1 LYASQHGDQYDR
13 IAWVEQRDSL
23 VQSFATDAGLQ
34 ASLGIRQEQ
43 GETFEQVCYRML
55 LALQNMDGTNLL
67 VVDNADQGLREWS
80 EQLPQGKNWHVLLT
94 SRQVIGSCERM
105 ELGKLGPDAA
115 RELFLKHCTKPQD
128 VGALDAFLE
137 KIEYHTLSIELFAK
151 LLEAHREMDTV
162 GELSNYLD
170 THQLDDETLQAVV
183 DLEHARGETTRYR
196 HLLQAFDLSGID
208 QRPELLRLLKQMA
221 ALPPGAEGYPAR
233 DLMEWCGIEKDKTT
247 FANHLQEL
255 HRLGWLL
262 QPQKNHF
269 GCHRLLKAIVNQTR
283 PADKE
288 DLMPLVEAFA
298 EKLSFDESKD
308 NPADKIEW
316 IPSGQSL
323 LRSAEHLEFN
333 EKAALQ
339 NNLAMVLKHLGD
351 YAGAKALL
359 EKALQSHER
368 NFGPEHPTTAVT
380 YSNLALILRALGDY
394 DGAKGLLE
402 KALQSDLQH
411 FGPDHPNTA
420 VRYSNLAIVL
430 MDLWDYAGAKVLLE
444 KALQSD
450 ERNFGPYHPTMAARY
465 SNLAIVLRDLGDYA
479 GAKVLLEKALQ
490 ADERNFGP
498 DPPNAA
504 WYNATLGSILQEL
517 GDYAGAKVFMEKAL
531 QSDERNLGRDHPD
544 TAVSYSNLG
553 AILAGLGDYE
563 NARKLISE
571 AYAIFRNQLGEGH
584 PNTQAARGLLK
595 QLDEMEGSKG

>member
-1 LYASQHGDQYDR
+1 MSTQKRDAVSQLNSAVPLPLIVNAPEGQLRRALRDIIKEQKEMLNETMTFNPPAMLLLKRQAIRVFPNGQRVALYADNKYGLTFPVPYD
-13 IAWVEQRDSL
+13 VTGKG
-23 VQSFATDAGLQ
+23 F
-34 ASLGIRQEQ
+34 
-43 GETFEQVCYRML
+43 
-55 LALQNMDGTNLL
+55 
-67 VVDNADQGLREWS
+67 NAV
-80 EQLPQGKNWHVLLT
+80 N
-94 SRQVIGSCERM
+94 
-105 ELGKLGPDAA
+105 
-115 RELFLKHCTKPQD
+115 
-128 VGALDAFLE
+128 
-137 KIEYHTLSIELFAK
+137 
-151 LLEAHREMDTV
+151 TV
-162 GELSNYLD
+162 S
-170 THQLDDETLQAVV
+170 
-183 DLEHARGETTRYR
+183 
-196 HLLQAFDLSGID
+196 
-208 QRPELLRLLKQMA
+208 P
-221 ALPPGAEGYPAR
+221 
-233 DLMEWCGIEKDKTT
+233 
-247 FANHLQEL
+247 
-255 HRLGWLL
+255 
-262 QPQKNHF
+262 
-269 GCHRLLKAIVNQTR
+269 VNQTR

-316 IPSGQSL
+316 IPFGQSL

-380 YSNLALILRALGDY
+380 YSNLALILRALGDH

-430 MDLWDYAGAKVLLE
+430 MDLWDYAGAKVLL
-444 KALQSD
+444 
-450 ERNFGPYHPTMAARY
+450 
-465 SNLAIVLRDLGDYA
+465 
-479 GAKVLLEKALQ
+479 
-490 ADERNFGP
+490 
-498 DPPNAA
+498 
-504 WYNATLGSILQEL
+504 
-517 GDYAGAKVFMEKAL
+517 EKAL

-595 QLDEMEGSKG
+595 QLDEMEGRKG